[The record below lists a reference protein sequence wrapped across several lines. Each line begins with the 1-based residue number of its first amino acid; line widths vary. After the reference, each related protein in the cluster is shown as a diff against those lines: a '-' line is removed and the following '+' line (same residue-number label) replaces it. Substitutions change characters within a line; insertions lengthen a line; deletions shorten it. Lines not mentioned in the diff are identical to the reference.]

1 MDPFRSDSP
10 EVLTTEEWRVLV
22 HDEPTAAAQMA
33 FDERLAAEGVPTL
46 RLFQWRAPALSFGF
60 RQRPPEWIDPSRCA
74 AQGVELVE
82 RPTGGGLAVHG
93 TDLSC
98 SVVIPRKPG
107 GSLNR
112 AMSGICDTF
121 AQACRSCN
129 VFVEW
134 NVETRGTSRVEYCLT
149 DVSPYALMVGSR
161 PSTSLR
167 TTLGDP
173 PKIVGGESKGR
184 KLGGFAIRAYAA
196 SWLIQGSLLIRPM
209 PEAIRRIMPKS
220 VQLDYDTRAMCLEE
234 AAGGEIGIR
243 HLQEALVS
251 SWCLTP

>member
-1 MDPFRSDSP
+1 MGASCATEPFTQLGEGS
-10 EVLTTEEWRVLV
+10 WRVLA

-46 RLFQWRAPALSFGF
+46 RLFRWRTPALSFGLH
-60 RQRPPEWIDPSRCA
+60 QRPPEWIDPSRCA

-107 GSLNR
+107 GSLSR
-112 AMSGICDTF
+112 AMSDICHLF
-121 AQACRSCN
+121 ARACRSCD

-134 NVETRGTSRVEYCLT
+134 DIETRGMSRAEYCLT
-149 DVSPYALMVGSR
+149 DASPYALMVG
-161 PSTSLR
+161 
-167 TTLGDP
+167 D
-173 PKIVGGESKGR
+173 R

-196 SWLIQGSLLIRPM
+196 SWLIQGSLLVRPM
-209 PEAIRRIMPKS
+209 SEAIRRIMPKS

-234 AAGGEIGIR
+234 AAGGGIGIR
-243 HLQEALVS
+243 HLQETLVS
-251 SWCLTP
+251 CWCLIP